1 MPPNFEQ
8 FAEEAGLAKPM
19 VRRRVLEVVEKILS
33 ALPALEQVDNTTEAI
48 ARLIVGRCDHA
59 KRLLLG

>member
-1 MPPNFEQ
+1 MPPNFDQ

-33 ALPALEQVDNTTEAI
+33 ALPALERVDNTTEAI
-48 ARLIVGRCDHA
+48 ARLIRERCDHVQ
-59 KRLLLG
+59 RLLRG